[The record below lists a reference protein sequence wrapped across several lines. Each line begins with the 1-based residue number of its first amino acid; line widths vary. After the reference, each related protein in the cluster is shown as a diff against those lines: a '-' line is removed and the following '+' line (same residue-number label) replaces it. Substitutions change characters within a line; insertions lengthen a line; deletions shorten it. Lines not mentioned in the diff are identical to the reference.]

1 MTNHYQNLTH
11 TDRIDVVDAL
21 RGFALCAIV
30 LLHNTEQYNV
40 LQTPEWI
47 PAFLHTIDSWLLKI
61 MFFLF
66 GGKAYAIFSLLFG
79 FSFYIQIRNQER
91 RGVDFRWRFL
101 WRLVLLFGFGMLHSL
116 FYPGDILILYATV
129 GLVLVPL
136 ARVSNKALLIIAAI
150 LMLQPLEWGR
160 IIYALCDP
168 SYTLQGGAYLPYY
181 HNVCTALTEGTFWDA
196 LRANVP
202 DGVLYSNIWAAENGR
217 FFQTASLFLFGMLLG
232 RLELFRKSEQSLR
245 FWRQALVAGI
255 IGFIPLY
262 ALRLTLPDLIHN
274 TTILTP
280 AKILALSLSNFAF
293 TTILASGF
301 ILLWYR
307 GGKIADRQWIFV
319 PFGRMSLSNYIGQ
332 SIVGASIYYAWG
344 LGMYRYFGTT
354 ACLITGILI
363 FAAQQ
368 RLSVWWLSR
377 YRQGP
382 LEYVWKK
389 GTWLF
394 SNRKAA

>member
-1 MTNHYQNLTH
+1 MS
-11 TDRIDVVDAL
+11 AMK
-21 RGFALCAIV
+21 A
-30 LLHNTEQYNV
+30 
-40 LQTPEWI
+40 
-47 PAFLHTIDSWLLKI
+47 LKI
-61 MFFLF
+61 LSIVF
-66 GGKAYAIFSLLFG
+66 
-79 FSFYIQIRNQER
+79 
-91 RGVDFRWRFL
+91 
-101 WRLVLLFGFGMLHSL
+101 
-116 FYPGDILILYATV
+116 
-129 GLVLVPL
+129 
-136 ARVSNKALLIIAAI
+136 
-150 LMLQPLEWGR
+150 
-160 IIYALCDP
+160 
-168 SYTLQGGAYLPYY
+168 
-181 HNVCTALTEGTFWDA
+181 
-196 LRANVP
+196 
-202 DGVLYSNIWAAENGR
+202 
-217 FFQTASLFLFGMLLG
+217 
-232 RLELFRKSEQSLR
+232 
-245 FWRQALVAGI
+245 GI